1 MKKQLKL
8 LFIFFVSVIVV
19 YGSFLASEK
28 YPKNPSLT
36 SKASFIKSRYI
47 HPDEKVIRVEI
58 KVLDDT
64 TKDHH
69 DIMEVKF
76 NNHQI
81 PLLKAD
87 VSGRRARKYYQVKP
101 GNYNLKWKVSK
112 SKSTWPRSKTYEKEI
127 TLRETDKFAYIIIE
141 GENVSVSIS

>member
-1 MKKQLKL
+1 MKEHLKI
-8 LFIFFVSVIVV
+8 LFIFFVSVVIV

-36 SKASFIKSRYI
+36 SKASFVKSRYI

-76 NNHQI
+76 NNQQI

-87 VSGRRARKYYQVKP
+87 ASGRRARKYYLVKP
-101 GNYNLKWKVSK
+101 GTYDLEWKVSK
-112 SKSTWPRSKTYEKEI
+112 SKTTWPRSKTYEKKI
-127 TLRETDKFAYIIIE
+127 TLNEKDKFAYIIIE
-141 GENVSVSIS
+141 GENVRVTTS